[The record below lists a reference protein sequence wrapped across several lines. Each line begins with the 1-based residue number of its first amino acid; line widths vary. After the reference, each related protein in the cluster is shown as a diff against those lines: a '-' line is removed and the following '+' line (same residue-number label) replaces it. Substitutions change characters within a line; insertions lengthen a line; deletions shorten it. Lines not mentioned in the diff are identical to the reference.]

1 MRYLW
6 PGELD
11 LLGAIAGLELVG
23 RYAGWREQPCD
34 GGDSRKMCVSVFR
47 PLAGA

>member
-6 PGELD
+6 PSELD
-11 LLGAIAGLELVG
+11 LLAAIAGLELTA
-23 RYAGWREQPCD
+23 RYAGWREQPFD

-47 PLAGA
+47 PLT